1 VKHEIPGSG
10 DVEVAPYFE
19 GTGTAQVAY
28 YGEDAP
34 TDEGSERGKL
44 NVVPSSSQYR
54 QKYEHYSVFQR
65 RSTSVR
71 IVRRSIKTHSNIQ
84 QAHIL
89 LPLLSLLRDSHST
102 AQLSVSDD
110 TCSKEPSGEELTY
123 RKVYTNFIK
132 NPRLTHTGHAPIGA
146 PKPTKIVAGALG
158 MGAQAAA
165 GITTFNQF
173 WCYIIPLFGAY
184 IADTYLGRY
193 VSCLCRSRFHADH
206 ANNKKNTIIISVGIA
221 IVGHIILVAS
231 SAPGVLDSHTGTLAA
246 FILGLIIMGAGT
258 GGFKPNI
265 SPLVAE
271 QMPIERMT
279 VITDKKGKRVIV
291 DPAAT
296 VNRVY
301 NYFYLFINIGAL
313 VGQIGMS
320 YSAYYVGFWLAFLL
334 PTLVFLC
341 CPIVLYTCRNK
352 YIRSPPQGS
361 VLGPALRLW
370 AYAQRGRWSLN
381 PVTTYKNLTH
391 ESFWQNVKPSNI
403 PVDRRPSWMTF
414 DDMWVDEVRRG
425 FLACKV
431 FLWYPVSICFAQ
443 THFQTATDLL
453 HSSTGFATTS
463 STTTS
468 PAKHPS

>member
-1 VKHEIPGSG
+1 VLHYPPLRRIYCRHVLGPIRK
-10 DVEVAPYFE
+10 
-19 GTGTAQVAY
+19 
-28 YGEDAP
+28 
-34 TDEGSERGKL
+34 
-44 NVVPSSSQYR
+44 SSISKQ
-54 QKYEHYSVFQR
+54 
-65 RSTSVR
+65 TS
-71 IVRRSIKTHSNIQ
+71 
-84 QAHIL
+84 
-89 LPLLSLLRDSHST
+89 
-102 AQLSVSDD
+102 
-110 TCSKEPSGEELTY
+110 
-123 RKVYTNFIK
+123 F
-132 NPRLTHTGHAPIGA
+132 
-146 PKPTKIVAGALG
+146 
-158 MGAQAAA
+158 
-165 GITTFNQF
+165 
-173 WCYIIPLFGAY
+173 
-184 IADTYLGRY
+184 
-193 VSCLCRSRFHADH
+193 

-231 SAPGVLDSHTGTLAA
+231 SAPGVLDNHNGTLAA

-279 VITDKKGKRVIV
+279 VTTDKKGKRVII

-431 FLWYPVSICFAQ
+431 FLWYPVS
-443 THFQTATDLL
+443 T
-453 HSSTGFATTS
+453 
-463 STTTS
+463 
-468 PAKHPS
+468 